1 MEAQPRLF
9 GLGAIAVNLRWI
21 EGLVN
26 PLSGPLL
33 VLGLGIAL
41 VDLLTDGALTAS
53 TPALLYV
60 WAISQAAGVDAQLV
74 GSFARARH
82 ALRRGHHWSL
92 VGLLLLGAVL
102 AYVGWIAAQ
111 VFATAQ
117 AEHITTMQALAQLGF
132 DRTAWIVQ
140 RSALSVFLVCLS
152 GWTRYIAPA
161 KPEASLEDERAR
173 LERELTLE
181 PLRQRARAQ
190 KAVGAAQLGRQMV
203 AAARG
208 KDVPPTVSL
217 DRPPTGGG
225 SPALARAQ
233 GDNILQLD
241 DQRTARKRRGVRTP
255 RKRAGASASVEHKAR
270 AVWQPEMSVE
280 ALQVAAGISRGSAQ
294 KYHAKLR
301 AQDDATY
308 GELAQ

>member
-1 MEAQPRLF
+1 MSEAQPPRLW
-9 GLGAIAVNLRWI
+9 GLGAIATCLRWI
-21 EGLVN
+21 EELVN
-26 PLSGPLL
+26 TLSGPLL

-117 AEHITTMQALAQLGF
+117 AEHITTTQALAQLGF

-161 KPEASLEDERAR
+161 KAEASLEDERAK
-173 LERELTLE
+173 LERELVLE
-181 PLRQRARAQ
+181 PLRQRAQ

-217 DRPPTGGG
+217 DRPPTSGG
-225 SPALARAQ
+225 SLARAHS
-233 GDNILQLD
+233 DNVVQLGEERKA
-241 DQRTARKRRGVRTP
+241 RTRRRVRT
-255 RKRAGASASVEHKAR
+255 RRASGASASVEHKAR

-301 AQDDATY
+301 AEDDATRV
-308 GELAQ
+308 ELAQ